1 MHSHVLPNLSLMKS
15 SKRSHISN
23 EEAEVQRGKVNLL
36 KMTQLLKWHKGD
48 SNIGWSD
55 FQAPFLEDAERG
67 ISNVLLVLQ

>member
-1 MHSHVLPNLSLMKS
+1 MKS

-36 KMTQLLKWHKGD
+36 KITQLLKWHKGD

-55 FQAPFLEDAERG
+55 FQAPLLEDAEGG
-67 ISNVLLVLQ
+67 ISDVLLVLQ